1 MAAHQRAAIWN
12 RDLAGSDALREDPAT
27 TSLRCGMQVGSYC
40 MHRTLGMGTFG
51 KVKVADHLATGLQVA
66 IKMVNRAKVARE
78 RMEEKVR
85 REIDILR
92 LCRHAHII
100 RLYEVIDTPS
110 DTFMVL
116 EYASNGD
123 LFDYIMKQGRLEE
136 EEARHW
142 FGQLVAGVQYI
153 HCAGI
158 VHRDLKPENLLLDG
172 AWRIKLADFGL
183 ANVLRDGEL
192 LRTSCGSP
200 NYAAPEV
207 IAGRLYAGPEVDA
220 WSIGVI
226 LYAFLCGRLPFEDE
240 SMRSLFKRIRNGI
253 YSIPNHVT
261 PVARDLV
268 SRMLVVDPIARLTL
282 GEIRN
287 HPWFLD
293 RPASFQHLPN
303 AALAERLDDDAIDA
317 VVDLVERGAIPDCR
331 ADKAAMR
338 DRIVLAVLGDDRI
351 ATKKWTRDI
360 QVSYQLVSDQ
370 KRMARCRNGQPGDA
384 VHQASD
390 SVSHSGTSQTHSISF
405 CKQIALSP
413 AQPSPLAL
421 NANHSH
427 FHHVRRRPGN
437 SSSRI
442 QRKRWYLGIQSRKDP
457 PVVMGEVYTALR
469 RLDCDWQK
477 PSRADPYRVRAR
489 QHAAHAQPV
498 TIALNLFK
506 VQVGVF
512 LLDFQNV
519 DGNWFTFMSLAGD
532 IIRTLQGLS
541 AEAKRRT
548 PKQHDQP

>member
-1 MAAHQRAAIWN
+1 MTRGEAFRK
-12 RDLAGSDALREDPAT
+12 DAAT
-27 TSLRCGMQVGSYC
+27 TTLSIGMRVGSYC

-66 IKMVNRAKVARE
+66 IKMVNRAKVERE

-110 DTFMVL
+110 DTFMIL

-293 RPASFQHLPN
+293 RPALFQHAPD

-317 VVDLVERGAIPDCR
+317 VVDLVERGAISDNC

-338 DRIVLAVLGDDRI
+338 DRIVLAVLGGART
-351 ATKKWTRDI
+351 ATRKWTRDI
-360 QVSYQLVSDQ
+360 QVAYQLVSDQ
-370 KRMARCRNGQPGDA
+370 NRMATCRTGQPNSA
-384 VHQASD
+384 HQAGD
-390 SVSHSGTSQTHSISF
+390 SASHSGTSQTHSISF
-405 CKQIALSP
+405 CKPIVSSP
-413 AQPSPLAL
+413 ARPSPLAL
-421 NANHSH
+421 KSNRIYKNHA
-427 FHHVRRRPGN
+427 RRRPGY
-437 SSSRI
+437 SSTGI

-457 PVVMGEVYTALR
+457 PVVMGEVYTALS

-489 QHAAHAQPV
+489 QHADHAQPV

-541 AEAKRRT
+541 AEAKHRA
-548 PKQHDQP
+548 PKHHDQP